1 DIVKIVLTAVHS
13 GTDGESAIACTVGIM
28 TVVGWYGPSKMHFL
42 KASPFGL
49 VAIYLKKLCLPLS
62 IYSRCKHWWMIP

>member
-1 DIVKIVLTAVHS
+1 DIVKIISTVVHF
-13 GTDGESAIACTVGIM
+13 GTTGESVVVGTAGIV

-49 VAIYLKKLCLPLS
+49 VAIYLKKHDC
-62 IYSRCKHWWMIP
+62 H